1 MLTRFI
7 GSQCNNVIG
16 NELNSYLTLYE
27 PPLSKEELLIENH
40 NNKVQEEAEKIKKKK
55 LLNDKTE
62 REIQLE
68 NKLFYENEDVNNKDA
83 TEFINICK
91 NNYDKG
97 YIDKNTYEEKKKQIL
112 ESFTIRKKRKYKNIK
127 NCLKK
132 QKN

>member
-1 MLTRFI
+1 M
-7 GSQCNNVIG
+7 
-16 NELNSYLTLYE
+16 
-27 PPLSKEELLIENH
+27 
-40 NNKVQEEAEKIKKKK
+40 
-55 LLNDKTE
+55 LNDKTE

-83 TEFINICK
+83 TEFINIYK

-112 ESFTIRKKRKYKNIK
+112 ESFTLVKKRKYKNIK

-132 QKN
+132 EKLIREHQRNK

>member
-1 MLTRFI
+1 M
-7 GSQCNNVIG
+7 
-16 NELNSYLTLYE
+16 
-27 PPLSKEELLIENH
+27 
-40 NNKVQEEAEKIKKKK
+40 
-55 LLNDKTE
+55 LNDKTE

-112 ESFTIRKKRKYKNIK
+112 ESFTDSKKKKIQKYKELFEKGKLIREHQRNK
-127 NCLKK
+127 
-132 QKN
+132 